1 MKEGTHTFDHLDDI
15 ELFFKKNIGCKVYDE
30 DQDVILLLFFPH
42 SFDFFFFGCKFYV
55 VWIQKRES
63 LLIM

>member
-42 SFDFFFFGCKFYV
+42 SFYFFFNFFFLVCKFYV
-55 VWIQKRES
+55 VWI
-63 LLIM
+63 

>member
-42 SFDFFFFGCKFYV
+42 SFYLFIYFFFFG
-55 VWIQKRES
+55 
-63 LLIM
+63 L